1 MSATRRAPASASPRT
16 VPSTTL
22 DLLRQRRD
30 AAGQAWI
37 TAAEHAA
44 GERLAA
50 DLTFA
55 GIMPKV
61 TMDWSRGAPSDRSAG
76 GRGLNPTEAALAAR
90 QRAEKA
96 FAALGPEFTGLL
108 IDLCGF
114 DKGLELLERE
124 RNWPVRSA
132 KVAVKLALGALAR
145 HYGYGDVAT
154 GAASARTG
162 AWTAPGPRPRIR
174 MPQ

>member
-1 MSATRRAPASASPRT
+1 MPTTRRAPAAQPSRT
-16 VPSTTL
+16 AAATTL
-22 DLLRQRRD
+22 DLLRQRKD
-30 AAGQAWI
+30 ASGRPWT

-44 GERLAA
+44 GERFAA
-50 DLTFA
+50 DLAFA

-61 TMDWSRGAPSDRSAG
+61 TMDWSRGAPGDRGAG
-76 GRGLNPTEAALAAR
+76 ARGLNPTEAALAAR
-90 QRAEKA
+90 QRTEKA
-96 FAALGPEFTGLL
+96 FDALGPEFSGLL

-114 DKGLELLERE
+114 DKGLEQLERE

-154 GAASARTG
+154 GGASSRIG

-174 MPQ
+174 PPQ